1 MSFDLN
7 PLKNGK
13 NNSGSSIKNIMSFIF
28 SGNPIITYQKLNDE
42 NYLNY
47 QDVINMQFIE
57 QNLLDNLPKKETHVS
72 QRVTR

>member
-28 SGNPIITYQKLNDE
+28 SGNPIITSKKLNDE

-47 QDVINMQFIE
+47 QDVINM
-57 QNLLDNLPKKETHVS
+57 
-72 QRVTR
+72 